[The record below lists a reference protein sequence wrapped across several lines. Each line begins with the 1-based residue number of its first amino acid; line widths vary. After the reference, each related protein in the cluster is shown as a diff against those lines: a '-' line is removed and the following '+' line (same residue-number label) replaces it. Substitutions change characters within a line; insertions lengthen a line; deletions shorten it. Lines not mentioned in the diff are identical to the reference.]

1 MSRGPVRRSVFG
13 VTLPQ
18 APIASPLVGLTV
30 HDVMHPGVVTCL
42 PDAALS
48 TVASNM
54 AIHGIHSV
62 VLSQPE
68 RGTPLIVTDLE
79 LVRAAL
85 EGADDARAADIAR
98 EPAATL
104 SSDASLDDAVVMMA
118 IGYVA
123 HLLATDPSSGAPAG
137 IISAFDVAA
146 VVGGWQPRLARLP
159 RPEPA
164 TMPRART
171 LRETSIGDVMHRGV
185 ATCLPDTPLS
195 VVARSM
201 AQHRVH
207 CVAVGGVDNSG
218 GGGEHLIW
226 GLIEDLDLVV
236 ALHRG
241 SLAAPAGASA
251 ESAPVALREDASL
264 ERAAALM
271 VDHDT
276 THVVAVGESGL
287 PTGMVS
293 TLDVA
298 WILAWSR

>member
-30 HDVMHPGVVTCL
+30 HDAMHPGVVTCL

-123 HLLATDPSSGAPAG
+123 HLLATDPSSGAPATSCTAG
-137 IISAFDVAA
+137 SPRAFRTRRCRLSRGAWPSIASTAWRSAASTTPA
-146 VVGGWQPRLARLP
+146 VVAS
-159 RPEPA
+159 
-164 TMPRART
+164 
-171 LRETSIGDVMHRGV
+171 TSSGD
-185 ATCLPDTPLS
+185 
-195 VVARSM
+195 
-201 AQHRVH
+201 
-207 CVAVGGVDNSG
+207 
-218 GGGEHLIW
+218 
-226 GLIEDLDLVV
+226 
-236 ALHRG
+236 
-241 SLAAPAGASA
+241 
-251 ESAPVALREDASL
+251 
-264 ERAAALM
+264 
-271 VDHDT
+271 
-276 THVVAVGESGL
+276 
-287 PTGMVS
+287 
-293 TLDVA
+293 
-298 WILAWSR
+298 

>member
-1 MSRGPVRRSVFG
+1 
-13 VTLPQ
+13 
-18 APIASPLVGLTV
+18 
-30 HDVMHPGVVTCL
+30 
-42 PDAALS
+42 
-48 TVASNM
+48 
-54 AIHGIHSV
+54 
-62 VLSQPE
+62 
-68 RGTPLIVTDLE
+68 
-79 LVRAAL
+79 
-85 EGADDARAADIAR
+85 
-98 EPAATL
+98 
-104 SSDASLDDAVVMMA
+104 
-118 IGYVA
+118 
-123 HLLATDPSSGAPAG
+123 
-137 IISAFDVAA
+137 
-146 VVGGWQPRLARLP
+146 
-159 RPEPA
+159 
-164 TMPRART
+164 
-171 LRETSIGDVMHRGV
+171 
-185 ATCLPDTPLS
+185 
-195 VVARSM
+195 
-201 AQHRVH
+201 
-207 CVAVGGVDNSG
+207 VAVGGVDNSG